1 MDTNARGEAAHCN
14 IIVTSQGYEACLPQP
29 LPPRV
34 ELSWDLASRQSEAD
48 RALARLSGIAA
59 NLPNPHLLIRPF
71 MRKEAV
77 LSSRIEGTQASLSDL
92 FWFEADV
99 AEQSDASSEDAL
111 EVSNYVTALQYGLS
125 RLDELPPSL
134 RLLRELH
141 ERLLSGVRG
150 GNLTPGCFRE
160 SQNWIGPAGCP
171 LPEAVY
177 VPPPPEKL
185 MDVLGPFEDY
195 LHADNNLPPL
205 IRLALIHYQFEAM
218 HPFLDGNGRI
228 GRLLIILLMCH
239 WRLLSEPLLYLSA
252 YFNRNRQRY
261 YDLLLNVSIKGRWL
275 DWIEF
280 FLQGVAE
287 QAHDAT
293 HRSMELLGLWDIYR
307 EQLRSPGASALQ
319 LKLLDELFALPVI
332 TTRRARELLDVTPKT
347 ALNNIEKLV
356 DAGIL
361 EEVTGKKRYKVW
373 VAPGIIDT
381 VQGSDE

>member
-1 MDTNARGEAAHCN
+1 M
-14 IIVTSQGYEACLPQP
+14 SW
-29 LPPRV
+29 
-34 ELSWDLASRQSEAD
+34 ELVNRQSEAD
-48 RALARLSGIAA
+48 RALACLSGVAA

-99 AEQSDASSEDAL
+99 TEQSDAASEDAL
-111 EVSNYVTALQYGLS
+111 EVSNYVTALEYGLS
-125 RLDELPPSL
+125 RLEELPPSL

-150 GNLTPGCFRE
+150 GNLTPGYFRD

-195 LHADNNLPPL
+195 LHTDNNLPPL
-205 IRLALIHYQFEAM
+205 IRLALIHYQFEAI

-239 WRLLSEPLLYLSA
+239 WQLLSEPLLYLSA

-261 YDLLLNVSIKGRWL
+261 YQLLLNVSLKGSWL

-287 QAHDAT
+287 QARDAT
-293 HRSMELLGLWDIYR
+293 HRSMELLGLWDFYR
-307 EQLRSPGASALQ
+307 ERLRSPGASALQ
-319 LKLLDELFALPVI
+319 LKLLDELFALPVV

-347 ALNNIEKLV
+347 ALNNIDKLV

-373 VAPGIIDT
+373 VAPEIIDT
-381 VQGSDE
+381 VQGPDE